1 MRSTLFRAEAAQ
13 AARDKP
19 LGEVTLIRPLSS
31 GLLAALAI
39 ASAAALIA
47 LAVWGNYTRKAH
59 VSGYLAPSKGIIKVY
74 APIAGTVIAK
84 HVKEGEPV
92 TRGQPL
98 FDLSTEQGSLA
109 TPQVQAAAI
118 AQLHQR
124 RDSLEQELAQHRDIS
139 SIDQHALKQR
149 IASLEQEGLQV
160 KTQLATQQARV
171 RSASATV
178 ARYETL
184 AKQKFVSEASL
195 QEKQDDLLEQR
206 GRLQVLD
213 RSAVALQRD
222 LAQVKLE
229 VGSNALK
236 SDTKRESIERDISQ
250 LDQQLTEY
258 EAKRVV
264 VISAPADGIVTTVLA
279 EPGQNATTS

>member
-149 IASLEQEGLQV
+149 IASRHGHLSNV
-160 KTQLATQQARV
+160 AAARV
-171 RSASATV
+171 FDVESWIRQTGP
-178 ARYETL
+178 RR
-184 AKQKFVSEASL
+184 
-195 QEKQDDLLEQR
+195 QR
-206 GRLQVLD
+206 
-213 RSAVALQRD
+213 
-222 LAQVKLE
+222 
-229 VGSNALK
+229 
-236 SDTKRESIERDISQ
+236 
-250 LDQQLTEY
+250 
-258 EAKRVV
+258 
-264 VISAPADGIVTTVLA
+264 
-279 EPGQNATTS
+279 